1 MFMQRDGVASKQL
14 DLAIFARMRATL
26 CYHCAMLNIQ
36 NLTYLQ
42 GGIPLFQQ
50 ANLQAFANQRIG
62 LVGKN
67 GCGKSTLFRLIRG
80 ELKPDGGEV
89 SLQSGKTIAYVEQE
103 IASSDQPALEF
114 VLDGD
119 VPLRQ
124 LEKILAPKNN
134 IIQHDTAWFEAQ
146 QHFEAIDG
154 YGAKAR
160 AARLLNGLGFA
171 SDSLERPVTS
181 FSGGW
186 RMRLN
191 LARALT
197 HRADLLLLDE
207 PTNHLDL
214 EAILWLEQYL
224 ARYPGSILL
233 VSHDREFLNAT
244 VNRIAHVHDCVID
257 SYAGDYDDFER
268 ARAEKIAQQNQA
280 FQTQQAKIAHLEDF
294 VRRFRAKATKA
305 KQAQSRVKALERL
318 TRIAPAHVADGH
330 FELEIEAPERSPDL
344 LLRAESMGFAYGD
357 NFPLSISLDETTS
370 HSTKL
375 QKTAAKSL
383 VIPQAGER
391 DGVSL
396 REPHVKMLFQN
407 IDLVLRAGAR
417 IALLGPNG
425 AGKSTLIKLLVGEL
439 APTSGKLEITPDIR
453 IGYFA
458 QHQLENLDSAATPLQ
473 HMERLAPKETTLAL
487 RTFLG
492 RFGLAGNDE
501 DRPVRSF
508 SGGEKSRLALALLAW
523 QKPHLLLLDEP
534 TNHLDLDMRDAL
546 TIALEEYTG
555 AVMLV
560 SHDRSLIRAV
570 ADELWLVADGAAK
583 LFDGDL
589 EDYKSW
595 IEARRPREAVQAK
608 PEKPLLKTAPK
619 TNKKALLSKQAKLE
633 TELSNAQAELSEINR
648 QLGDP
653 ATYAEC
659 SSDFIA
665 DLNVRRERLESKV
678 AELEESWLEL
688 EMSLEEAV

>member
-1 MFMQRDGVASKQL
+1 
-14 DLAIFARMRATL
+14 
-26 CYHCAMLNIQ
+26 MLNIQ

-80 ELKPDGGEV
+80 EIRPDGGEV
-89 SLQSGKTIAYVEQE
+89 SLQSGKTLAYVEQE
-103 IASSDQPALEF
+103 IANSDQAALEF

-119 VPLRQ
+119 AQLRR
-124 LEKILAPKNN
+124 LEKILAQE
-134 IIQHDTAWFEAQ
+134 QHDPAWYEAQ
-146 QHFEAIDG
+146 QHFESIDG

-160 AARLLNGLGFA
+160 AAQLLNGLGFA
-171 SDSLERPVTS
+171 TDTLGRSVAS

-191 LARALT
+191 LARALMC
-197 HRADLLLLDE
+197 RADLLLLDE

-214 EAILWLEQYL
+214 EAIIWLEQYL

-244 VNRIAHVHDCVID
+244 VNRIAHVHDCMID
-257 SYAGDYDDFER
+257 NYAGDYDDFER

-280 FQTQQAKIAHLEDF
+280 YQTQQAKIAHLEDF

-318 TRIAPAHVADGH
+318 TRIAPAHVTDGH

-344 LLRAESMGFAYGD
+344 LLRADKMGFAYGEKQLFGSVD
-357 NFPLSISLDETTS
+357 LL
-370 HSTKL
+370 
-375 QKTAAKSL
+375 
-383 VIPQAGER
+383 
-391 DGVSL
+391 L
-396 REPHVKMLFQN
+396 RS
-407 IDLVLRAGAR
+407 GAR

-425 AGKSTLIKLLVGEL
+425 AGKSTLIKLLTGEL
-439 APTSGKLEITPDIR
+439 APTAGRLEVTPDIR

-458 QHQLENLDSAATPLQ
+458 QHQLENLDSAATPLR
-473 HMERLAPKETTLAL
+473 HMERIAPKETTLAL

-492 RFGLAGNDE
+492 RFGLAGDAE
-501 DRPVRSF
+501 DRPVASF

-546 TIALEEYTG
+546 TLALEEYAG
-555 AVMLV
+555 AVVLV

-570 ADELWLVADGAAK
+570 ADELYLVADGSAK

-589 EDYKSW
+589 EDYKDW
-595 IEARRPREAVQAK
+595 IEARRPRETAQAK
-608 PEKPLLKTAPK
+608 PEQSLQKAAPK
-619 TNKKALLSKQAKLE
+619 PNRKALQSKQNKLE
-633 TELSNAQAELSEINR
+633 IELNKAQAELVEINR
-648 QLGDP
+648 QLGDT
-653 ATYAEC
+653 ATYTNC
-659 SSDFIA
+659 SNDFISQ
-665 DLNVRRERLESKV
+665 LNARREMLESKV
-678 AELEESWLEL
+678 AELEEGWLEM
-688 EMSLEEAV
+688 EMSLESAG

>member
-1 MFMQRDGVASKQL
+1 
-14 DLAIFARMRATL
+14 
-26 CYHCAMLNIQ
+26 MLNIL

-42 GGIPLFQQ
+42 GGLPLLQNV
-50 ANLQAFANQRIG
+50 NLQAYANQRIG

-80 ELKPDGGEV
+80 EIKPDSGEV
-89 SLQSGKTIAYVEQE
+89 SMQSGKTIASVEQE
-103 IASSDQPALEF
+103 IATSNQSALEF

-119 VPLRQ
+119 AELRA
-124 LEKILAPKNN
+124 LEKTLARER
-134 IIQHDTAWFEAQ
+134 HDAEWFAAQ
-146 QHFEAIDG
+146 QRYEAIDG
-154 YGAKAR
+154 YVAPAR
-160 AARLLNGLGFA
+160 AAQLLNGLGFA
-171 SDSLERPVTS
+171 NDTLERPVTS

-191 LARALT
+191 LARALM

-233 VSHDREFLNAT
+233 VSHDREFLNAC
-244 VNRIAHVHDCVID
+244 VNRIAHVHDCTID
-257 SYAGDYDDFER
+257 SYSGDYDAFER
-268 ARAEKIAQQNQA
+268 ARAERIAQQNQA

-305 KQAQSRVKALERL
+305 KQAQSRVKALERI
-318 TRIAPAHVADGH
+318 TRIAPAHIADGH

-344 LLRAESMGFAYGD
+344 LLRAENMGFAYGD
-357 NFPLSISLDETTS
+357 
-370 HSTKL
+370 
-375 QKTAAKSL
+375 KT
-383 VIPQAGER
+383 
-391 DGVSL
+391 
-396 REPHVKMLFQN
+396 LFKN
-407 IDLVLRAGAR
+407 INLVLRAGSR

-439 APTSGKLEITPDIR
+439 QPTQGKLELTPDIR

-458 QHQLENLDSAATPLQ
+458 QHQLENLDSKATPLR
-473 HMERLAPKETTLAL
+473 HMERIAPKETTLVL

-492 RFGLAGNDE
+492 RFGLASDSE
-501 DRPVRSF
+501 DRPVESF

-546 TIALEEYTG
+546 TLALEEYTG
-555 AVMLV
+555 AVVIV

-570 ADELWLVADGAAK
+570 ADELWLVADGEAK

-595 IEARRPREAVQAK
+595 IETRRPREAAAQPQVDK
-608 PEKPLLKTAPK
+608 PRRDNVPKP
-619 TNKKALLSKQAKLE
+619 NRKALLSRQGKLESALAAAQTELAAVNLQLADPSTYANPDRDKINQLNALHASLQAK
-633 TELSNAQAELSEINR
+633 
-648 QLGDP
+648 
-653 ATYAEC
+653 
-659 SSDFIA
+659 
-665 DLNVRRERLESKV
+665 V
-678 AELEESWLEL
+678 AALEESWLEL
-688 EMSLEEAV
+688 EMAMEEGG

>member
-1 MFMQRDGVASKQL
+1 
-14 DLAIFARMRATL
+14 
-26 CYHCAMLNIQ
+26 MLNIQ
-36 NLTYLQ
+36 NLSYLQ
-42 GGIPLFQQ
+42 GGIPLLQNV
-50 ANLQAFANQRIG
+50 NLQAFPDQRIG

-80 ELKPDGGEV
+80 EIKPDSGDV
-89 SLQSGKTIAYVEQE
+89 SMQSGKTIAFVEQE
-103 IASSDQPALEF
+103 IAGSDQPALEF

-119 VPLRQ
+119 VELRM
-124 LEKILAPKNN
+124 LEKILAKEN
-134 IIQHDTAWFEAQ
+134 HDPAWFDAQ
-146 QHFEAIDG
+146 QRFEAIDG

-160 AARLLNGLGFA
+160 AAQLLNGLGFA
-171 SDSLERPVTS
+171 NDTLERPVTS

-191 LARALT
+191 LARALM

-224 ARYPGSILL
+224 AHYAGSILL
-233 VSHDREFLNAT
+233 VSHDREFLNAC
-244 VNRIAHVHDCVID
+244 VNRIAHVHDQTLDC
-257 SYAGDYDDFER
+257 YTGDYDDFER

-280 FQTQQAKIAHLEDF
+280 FNKQQEKIAHLEDF
-294 VRRFRAKATKA
+294 VRRFRAQATKA
-305 KQAQSRVKALERL
+305 RQAQSRIKALDRI
-318 TRIAPAHVADGH
+318 TRIAAVHVTDGH

-344 LLRAESMGFAYGD
+344 LMRAEKMGFAYGD
-357 NFPLSISLDETTS
+357 
-370 HSTKL
+370 
-375 QKTAAKSL
+375 KT
-383 VIPQAGER
+383 
-391 DGVSL
+391 
-396 REPHVKMLFQN
+396 LFKN
-407 IDLVLRAGAR
+407 IDLVLRSGAR

-425 AGKSTLIKLLVGEL
+425 AGKSTLIKLLMGEL
-439 APTSGKLEITPDIR
+439 QPTSGKLEITPDIR

-487 RTFLG
+487 RSFLG
-492 RFGLAGNDE
+492 RFGLAGDSE
-501 DRPVRSF
+501 DRPVESF

-555 AVMLV
+555 AVVIV

-570 ADELWLVADGAAK
+570 ADELWLVADGEAK

-595 IEARRPREAVQAK
+595 IETRRPREAVAQPK
-608 PEKPLLKTAPK
+608 QEKPSAQNAPK
-619 TNKKALLSKQAKLE
+619 PNRKALQSKQTKLE
-633 TELSNAQAELSEINR
+633 TALATAQAELAAVNR
-648 QLGDP
+648 QLADP
-653 ATYAEC
+653 VTYA
-659 SSDFIA
+659 SPDRDRIA
-665 DLNVRRERLESKV
+665 ELNAAHAKMEAKV

-688 EMSLEEAV
+688 EMALGE

>member
-1 MFMQRDGVASKQL
+1 
-14 DLAIFARMRATL
+14 
-26 CYHCAMLNIQ
+26 MLNIQ

-42 GGIPLFQQ
+42 GGIPLLQNI
-50 ANLQAFANQRIG
+50 NLQAYTNQRIG

-80 ELKPDGGEV
+80 EIKPDGGEIAM
-89 SLQSGKTIAYVEQE
+89 QSGKTIAFVEQE
-103 IASSDQPALEF
+103 IATSDQPALEF

-119 VPLRQ
+119 VELRL
-124 LEKILAPKNN
+124 LEKTLVQE
-134 IIQHDTAWFEAQ
+134 QHDSAWFEAQ
-146 QHFEAIDG
+146 HHYEAING
-154 YGAKAR
+154 YVAKAR

-171 SDSLERPVTS
+171 NDTLERPVAS

-191 LARALT
+191 LARALM

-224 ARYPGSILL
+224 ARYAGSILL
-233 VSHDREFLNAT
+233 VSHDREFLNAC
-244 VNRIAHVHDCVID
+244 VNRIAHVHDLTID
-257 SYAGDYDDFER
+257 CYSGNYDDFER
-268 ARAEKIAQQNQA
+268 ARAERIAQQNQA

-330 FELEIEAPERSPDL
+330 FELEIEAPERGPDL
-344 LLRAESMGFAYGD
+344 LLCADEMGFGYGD
-357 NFPLSISLDETTS
+357 
-370 HSTKL
+370 
-375 QKTAAKSL
+375 KT
-383 VIPQAGER
+383 
-391 DGVSL
+391 
-396 REPHVKMLFQN
+396 LFRN
-407 IDLVLRAGAR
+407 INLVLRAGAR

-439 APTSGKLEITPDIR
+439 EPTQGKLEITPDIR

-492 RFGLAGNDE
+492 RFGLAGDSE
-501 DRPVRSF
+501 DRPVASF

-546 TIALEEYTG
+546 TLALEEYTG
-555 AVMLV
+555 AVVIV

-570 ADELWLVADGAAK
+570 ADELWLVADGEAK

-595 IEARRPREAVQAK
+595 IETRRPREAAAQPQ
-608 PEKPLLKTAPK
+608 PEKPRRENAPK
-619 TNKKALLSKQAKLE
+619 PNKKALLSKQSKLE
-633 TELSNAQAELSEINR
+633 TALATAQAELAAVNR
-648 QLGDP
+648 QLADP
-653 ATYAEC
+653 ATYTNPDRDKI
-659 SSDFIA
+659 SQ
-665 DLNVRRERLESKV
+665 LNTLHASLEGKV

-688 EMSLEEAV
+688 EMAMEEGG

>member
-1 MFMQRDGVASKQL
+1 
-14 DLAIFARMRATL
+14 
-26 CYHCAMLNIQ
+26 MLNIL

-80 ELKPDGGEV
+80 ESKPDGGEV
-89 SLQSGKTIAYVEQE
+89 SLQSGKTIAFVEQE
-103 IASSDQPALEF
+103 IASSAQPALEF

-119 VPLRQ
+119 VQLRQ
-124 LEKILAPKNN
+124 LEAILSQA
-134 IIQHDTAWFEAQ
+134 QHDAAWFEAQ
-146 QHFEAIDG
+146 QQFESIDG
-154 YGAKAR
+154 YGAPAR
-160 AARLLNGLGFA
+160 AAQLLNGLGFA
-171 SDSLERPVTS
+171 SDSLQRPVTS

-191 LARALT
+191 LARALM

-214 EAILWLEQYL
+214 EAIIWLEQYL

-257 SYAGDYDDFER
+257 SYTGDYDSFER

-294 VRRFRAKATKA
+294 VHRFRAKATKA

-318 TRIAPAHVADGH
+318 TRIAPAHVTDGH

-344 LLRAESMGFAYGD
+344 LLRADKMGFAYGD
-357 NFPLSISLDETTS
+357 
-370 HSTKL
+370 K
-375 QKTAAKSL
+375 K
-383 VIPQAGER
+383 
-391 DGVSL
+391 
-396 REPHVKMLFQN
+396 LFQN
-407 IDLVLRAGAR
+407 VDLVLRAGAR

-473 HMERLAPKETTLAL
+473 HMERIAPRETTLAL

-492 RFGLAGNDE
+492 RFGLAADSE
-501 DRPVRSF
+501 DRPVASF

-546 TIALEEYTG
+546 TLALEEYTG
-555 AVMLV
+555 AVVLV

-570 ADELWLVADGAAK
+570 ADELWLVADGDAK

-589 EDYKSW
+589 EDYKAW
-595 IEARRPREAVQAK
+595 IETRRPREAAPIKPDKLAK
-608 PEKPLLKTAPK
+608 PDRPGQPAAPRP
-619 TNKKALLSKQAKLE
+619 NRKALQSKQTRLE
-633 TELSNAQAELSEINR
+633 TELNKAQTELSEINR

-653 ATYAEC
+653 ATYTEC
-659 SSDFIA
+659 SGDFIA
-665 DLNVRRERLESKV
+665 NLNARREILESKV
-678 AELEESWLEL
+678 AELEESWLEM
-688 EMSLEEAV
+688 EMSLEGAG

>member
-1 MFMQRDGVASKQL
+1 
-14 DLAIFARMRATL
+14 
-26 CYHCAMLNIQ
+26 MLNIQ

-50 ANLQAFANQRIG
+50 VNLQAFANQRIG

-80 ELKPDGGEV
+80 ELKPDGGEI
-89 SLQSGKTIAYVEQE
+89 SLQAGKTLAYVEQE
-103 IASSDQPALEF
+103 IANSAQPALEF

-119 VPLRQ
+119 VQLRQ
-124 LEKILAPKNN
+124 LEKILAQDN
-134 IIQHDTAWFEAQ
+134 HDTAWFEAQ
-146 QHFEAIDG
+146 QHFESIDG
-154 YGAKAR
+154 YGAPAR
-160 AARLLNGLGFA
+160 AAQLLNGLGFA

-191 LARALT
+191 LARALM

-224 ARYPGSILL
+224 SRYPGSILL

-244 VNRIAHVHDCVID
+244 VNRIAHVHDLVID

-330 FELEIEAPERSPDL
+330 FELEIEAPERGPDL
-344 LLRAESMGFAYGD
+344 LLRTESMGFSYGD
-357 NFPLSISLDETTS
+357 KN
-370 HSTKL
+370 
-375 QKTAAKSL
+375 
-383 VIPQAGER
+383 
-391 DGVSL
+391 
-396 REPHVKMLFQN
+396 LFQN
-407 IDLVLRAGAR
+407 VDLTLRAGAR

-439 APTSGKLEITPDIR
+439 KPTSGKLEITPDIR

-492 RFGLAGNDE
+492 RFGLAGNSE
-501 DRPVRSF
+501 DRPVESF

-546 TIALEEYTG
+546 TLALEEYTG
-555 AVMLV
+555 AVVLV

-570 ADELWLVADGAAK
+570 ADELWLVADGEAK

-595 IEARRPREAVQAK
+595 IETRRPRETVQVQH
-608 PEKPLLKTAPK
+608 EKPHQEAAPK
-619 TNKKALLSKQAKLE
+619 PKPKKKALLSRQAKLE
-633 TELSNAQAELSEINR
+633 AELATVQAELSEINR
-648 QLGDP
+648 QLADP
-653 ATYAEC
+653 ATYAA
-659 SSDFIA
+659 SAGDAIGR
-665 DLNVRRERLESKV
+665 LNARRESLEAKA

-688 EMSLEEAV
+688 EMALEEAV

>member
-1 MFMQRDGVASKQL
+1 
-14 DLAIFARMRATL
+14 
-26 CYHCAMLNIQ
+26 MLNIQ
-36 NLTYLQ
+36 NLSYLQ
-42 GGIPLFQQ
+42 GGNPLLHNV
-50 ANLQAFANQRIG
+50 NLQAFANQRIG

-80 ELKPDGGEV
+80 EIKPDSGEV

-103 IASSDQPALEF
+103 IANSDQPALEF

-119 VPLRQ
+119 AELRR
-124 LEKILAPKNN
+124 LETTLARED
-134 IIQHDTAWFEAQ
+134 HDAAWFDAQ
-146 QHFEAIDG
+146 QRFEGIDG

-160 AARLLNGLGFA
+160 AAQLLNGLGFA
-171 SDSLERPVTS
+171 NDTLERPVSS

-191 LARALT
+191 LARALM

-233 VSHDREFLNAT
+233 VSHDREFLNAC
-244 VNRIAHVHDCVID
+244 VNRIAHVHDQAID
-257 SYAGDYDDFER
+257 CYTGDYDDFER

-280 FQTQQAKIAHLEDF
+280 FNKQQEKIAHLEDF
-294 VRRFRAKATKA
+294 VRRFRAQATKA
-305 KQAQSRVKALERL
+305 KQAQSRIKALDRI
-318 TRIAPAHVADGH
+318 TRIAAVHVTDGH

-344 LLRAESMGFAYGD
+344 LMRAEKMGFAYGD
-357 NFPLSISLDETTS
+357 
-370 HSTKL
+370 
-375 QKTAAKSL
+375 KSL
-383 VIPQAGER
+383 F
-391 DGVSL
+391 
-396 REPHVKMLFQN
+396 KN
-407 IDLVLRAGAR
+407 IGLVLRAGAR

-439 APTSGKLEITPDIR
+439 RPTSGTLEITPDIR

-473 HMERLAPKETTLAL
+473 HMERVAPKETTLAL
-487 RTFLG
+487 RSFLG
-492 RFGLAGNDE
+492 RFGLAGDSE
-501 DRPVRSF
+501 DRPVASF
-508 SGGEKSRLALALLAW
+508 SGGEKSRLALALIAW

-555 AVMLV
+555 AVVIV

-570 ADELWLVADGAAK
+570 ADELWLVADGEAK

-595 IEARRPREAVQAK
+595 IESRRPREAVAQPQA
-608 PEKPLLKTAPK
+608 EKPRVQNTPK
-619 TNKKALLSKQAKLE
+619 PNRKALQSKQTKLE
-633 TELSNAQAELSEINR
+633 AALASAQAELAAVNR
-648 QLGDP
+648 QLADS
-653 ATYAEC
+653 ATYATLDRTKISE
-659 SSDFIA
+659 
-665 DLNVRRERLESKV
+665 LNTVHANLEAKV

-688 EMSLEEAV
+688 EMAMEA

>member
-1 MFMQRDGVASKQL
+1 
-14 DLAIFARMRATL
+14 
-26 CYHCAMLNIQ
+26 MLNIQ

-80 ELKPDGGEV
+80 ELKPDSGEV

-103 IASSDQPALEF
+103 IASSAQPALEF

-119 VPLRQ
+119 VQLRQ
-124 LEKILAPKNN
+124 LEKILSQE
-134 IIQHDTAWFEAQ
+134 QHDAAWFEAQ
-146 QHFEAIDG
+146 QHFESIDG

-160 AARLLNGLGFA
+160 AAQLLNGLGFT

-191 LARALT
+191 LARALM

-224 ARYPGSILL
+224 SRYPGSILL

-244 VNRIAHVHDCVID
+244 VNRIAHVHDLVID

-344 LLRAESMGFAYGD
+344 LLRAENMGFAYG
-357 NFPLSISLDETTS
+357 E
-370 HSTKL
+370 K
-375 QKTAAKSL
+375 K
-383 VIPQAGER
+383 
-391 DGVSL
+391 
-396 REPHVKMLFQN
+396 LFQN
-407 IDLVLRAGAR
+407 IDLVLRTGAR

-501 DRPVRSF
+501 DRPVASF

-555 AVMLV
+555 AVVLV

-570 ADELWLVADGAAK
+570 ADELWLVADGQAK

-589 EDYKSW
+589 EDYKGW
-595 IEARRPREAVQAK
+595 IETRRPRETVQAK
-608 PEKPLLKTAPK
+608 PEKPLQKAAPK
-619 TNKKALLSKQAKLE
+619 PNRKALLSKRTKLE
-633 TELSNAQAELSEINR
+633 TELNKAQAELTEINR

-653 ATYAEC
+653 ATYSEC

-665 DLNVRRERLESKV
+665 DLNVRREVLESRV

-688 EMSLEEAV
+688 EMSLEEAA

>member
-1 MFMQRDGVASKQL
+1 
-14 DLAIFARMRATL
+14 
-26 CYHCAMLNIQ
+26 MLNIL

-42 GGIPLFQQ
+42 GGIPLLQQ

-80 ELKPDGGEV
+80 EIKPDGGEV
-89 SLQSGKTIAYVEQE
+89 SLQSGKTIAFVEQE
-103 IASSDQPALEF
+103 IVSSDQSALEF

-119 VPLRQ
+119 VQLRL
-124 LEKILAPKNN
+124 LEKILAQA
-134 IIQHDTAWFEAQ
+134 QHDASWFEAQ
-146 QHFEAIDG
+146 QHFESIDG
-154 YGAKAR
+154 YGAPAR
-160 AARLLNGLGFA
+160 AAQLLNGLGFDT
-171 SDSLERPVTS
+171 DSLQRQVAS

-191 LARALT
+191 LARALM

-244 VNRIAHVHDCVID
+244 VNRIAHVHDGVID
-257 SYAGDYDDFER
+257 SYGGDYDDFER
-268 ARAEKIAQQNQA
+268 TRAEKIAQQNQA

-318 TRIAPAHVADGH
+318 TRIAPAHLSDGH

-344 LLRAESMGFAYGD
+344 LLRADKMGFGY
-357 NFPLSISLDETTS
+357 NPLSSS
-370 HSTKL
+370 
-375 QKTAAKSL
+375 
-383 VIPQAGER
+383 PAGTNPHPSPLPEGE
-391 DGVSL
+391 GVRPS
-396 REPHVKMLFQN
+396 KMLFQN
-407 IDLVLRAGAR
+407 VDLLLRAGAR

-439 APTSGKLEITPDIR
+439 AATSGRLEITPDVR

-473 HMERLAPKETTLAL
+473 HFERIAPKETTLAL

-492 RFGLAGNDE
+492 RFGLAGDSE
-501 DRPVRSF
+501 DRPVASF

-546 TIALEEYTG
+546 TLALEEYTG
-555 AVMLV
+555 AVVLV

-570 ADELWLVADGAAK
+570 ADELWLVADGNAA

-589 EDYKSW
+589 EDYKTW
-595 IEARRPREAVQAK
+595 IEARRPRETAQAK
-608 PEKPLLKTAPK
+608 PEKVIVVPK
-619 TNKKALLSKQAKLE
+619 PNRKAVQSKLNKLEIELKQAQ
-633 TELSNAQAELSEINR
+633 TELADIHQ

-653 ATYAEC
+653 ETYTARTP
-659 SSDFIA
+659 DFIA
-665 DLNVRRERLESKV
+665 QLNARSVVLEGKI
-678 AELEESWLEL
+678 ATLEENWLEL
-688 EMSLEEAV
+688 EMSLEA

>member
-1 MFMQRDGVASKQL
+1 MAAADP
-14 DLAIFARMRATL
+14 L
-26 CYHCAMLNIQ
+26 CYHNTMLNIL
-36 NLTYLQ
+36 NMIYLQ
-42 GGIPLFQQ
+42 AGVPLFQQ
-50 ANLQAFANQRIG
+50 ANLQAYADQRIG
-62 LVGKN
+62 LIGKN

-80 ELKPDGGEV
+80 EIKADGGEIN
-89 SLQSGKTIAYVEQE
+89 LQNGKTIACVEQE
-103 IASSDQPALEF
+103 VEGSDQAALDF

-119 VPLRQ
+119 VQLRL
-124 LEKILAPKNN
+124 LEKTLSCER
-134 IIQHDTAWFEAQ
+134 HDSAWFEAQ

-154 YGAKAR
+154 YGAPAR
-160 AARLLNGLGFA
+160 AAQLLSGLGFA
-171 SDSLERPVTS
+171 ADSLARPVNS
-181 FSGGW
+181 YSGGW

-191 LARALT
+191 LARALM

-244 VNRIAHVHDCVID
+244 VNRICHVHDGVID

-330 FELEIEAPERSPDL
+330 FELEIEAPQRSPDL
-344 LLRAESMGFAYGD
+344 LLRADKMGFAYGD
-357 NFPLSISLDETTS
+357 
-370 HSTKL
+370 K
-375 QKTAAKSL
+375 K
-383 VIPQAGER
+383 
-391 DGVSL
+391 
-396 REPHVKMLFQN
+396 LFQN
-407 IDLVLRAGAR
+407 IDLVLRSGAR

-425 AGKSTLIKLLVGEL
+425 AGKSTLIKLLTGEL
-439 APTSGKLEITPDIR
+439 QATAGRLEFTPDIR

-473 HMERLAPKETTLAL
+473 HMEKLAPKETTLAL

-492 RFGLAGNDE
+492 RFGLGGNGC
-501 DRPVRSF
+501 DRPVASF

-546 TIALEEYTG
+546 TLALEEYTG
-555 AVMLV
+555 AVVLV

-570 ADELWLVADGAAK
+570 ADELWLVADGNAS

-589 EDYKSW
+589 EDYKAW
-595 IEARRPREAVQAK
+595 IETRRPRETAQA
-608 PEKPLLKTAPK
+608 EKPLHKTAPK
-619 TNKKALLSKQAKLE
+619 PNKKGLLVKQAKLE
-633 TELSNAQAELSEINR
+633 SELDKAHAELKEINR

-653 ATYAEC
+653 ASYAKPG
-659 SSDFIA
+659 SDFVA
-665 DLNVRRERLESKV
+665 NLNARRETLESK
-678 AELEESWLEL
+678 ASTLEESWLMLEL
-688 EMSLEEAV
+688 SLEEAGA

>member
-1 MFMQRDGVASKQL
+1 
-14 DLAIFARMRATL
+14 MRQSSDFSHGIKSL
-26 CYHCAMLNIQ
+26 WYHDSMLNIQ
-36 NLTYLQ
+36 NMTFLQ
-42 GGIPLFQQ
+42 SGVPLFQQ

-62 LVGKN
+62 LIGKN
-67 GCGKSTLFRLIRG
+67 GSGKSTLFRLIQG
-80 ELKPDGGEV
+80 ELKPDGGEI
-89 SLQSGKTIAYVEQE
+89 SLQNGKTIACVEQE
-103 IASSDQPALEF
+103 IASTLQAALEF

-119 VPLRQ
+119 TQLRQ
-124 LEKILAPKNN
+124 LEKTL
-134 IIQHDTAWFEAQ
+134 QQELHDPAWFEAQ

-154 YGAKAR
+154 YGAPAR
-160 AARLLNGLGFA
+160 AAQLLAGLGFA
-171 SDSLERPVTS
+171 TDGLVRPVNS
-181 FSGGW
+181 YSGGW

-191 LARALT
+191 LARALM

-244 VNRIAHVHDCVID
+244 VNRIAHVHEGVID
-257 SYAGDYDDFER
+257 SYAGNYDEFER

-305 KQAQSRVKALERL
+305 KQAQSRVKALERI
-318 TRIAPAHVADGH
+318 TRIAPAHMASGH
-330 FELEIEAPERSPDL
+330 FELEIEAPLRSPDL
-344 LLRAESMGFAYGD
+344 LLRSEQMGFAYGD
-357 NFPLSISLDETTS
+357 
-370 HSTKL
+370 K
-375 QKTAAKSL
+375 K
-383 VIPQAGER
+383 
-391 DGVSL
+391 
-396 REPHVKMLFQN
+396 LFQKV
-407 IDLVLRAGAR
+407 DLVLRSGAR

-425 AGKSTLIKLLVGEL
+425 AGKSTLIKLLTGEL
-439 APTSGKLEITPDIR
+439 HPSSGKLEITPDIR

-473 HMERLAPKETTLAL
+473 HMERLAPKETTLTL

-492 RFGLAGNDE
+492 RFGLAGNTE
-501 DRPVRSF
+501 ERPVASF

-555 AVMLV
+555 AVVLV

-570 ADELWLVADGAAK
+570 ADELWLIADGNAS

-589 EDYKSW
+589 DDYKDW
-595 IEARRPREAVQAK
+595 IESRRPRESIQAK
-608 PEKPLLKTAPK
+608 AEKPAAKIAAKP
-619 TNKKALLSKQAKLE
+619 NRKALQSKQAKLQ
-633 TELSNAQAELSEINR
+633 N
-648 QLGDP
+648 
-653 ATYAEC
+653 
-659 SSDFIA
+659 
-665 DLNVRRERLESKV
+665 
-678 AELEESWLEL
+678 
-688 EMSLEEAV
+688 

>member
-1 MFMQRDGVASKQL
+1 MPPLRQASAVSNITGVASRS
-14 DLAIFARMRATL
+14 DAPL

-36 NLTYLQ
+36 NMTFLQ

-80 ELKPDGGEV
+80 ELKPDGGDI
-89 SLQSGKTIAYVEQE
+89 SLQSGKTIAFVEQE
-103 IASSDQPALEF
+103 IANSDQPALEF

-119 VPLRQ
+119 MQLRQ
-124 LEKILAPKNN
+124 LEKILSRD
-134 IIQHDTAWFEAQ
+134 QHDTAWFEAQ
-146 QHFEAIDG
+146 HQFEAIDG
-154 YGAKAR
+154 YGAPAR
-160 AARLLNGLGFA
+160 AAQLLNGLGFA
-171 SDSLERPVTS
+171 SDSLVRPVTS

-191 LARALT
+191 LARALM

-224 ARYPGSILL
+224 SRYPGSILL

-257 SYAGDYDDFER
+257 NYAGDYDDFER
-268 ARAEKIAQQNQA
+268 TRAERIAQQNQA
-280 FQTQQAKIAHLEDF
+280 FERQQEKIAHMEDF
-294 VRRFRAKATKA
+294 VRRFRAQATKA
-305 KQAQSRVKALERL
+305 KQAQSRIKALERL
-318 TRIAPAHVADGH
+318 TRIAPAHVTDGH

-344 LLRAESMGFAYGD
+344 LLRAEKMGFGYGD
-357 NFPLSISLDETTS
+357 
-370 HSTKL
+370 K
-375 QKTAAKSL
+375 Q
-383 VIPQAGER
+383 
-391 DGVSL
+391 
-396 REPHVKMLFQN
+396 LFQN
-407 IDLVLRAGAR
+407 VDLMLRSGAR

-439 APTSGKLEITPDIR
+439 APTTGKLELTPDIR

-458 QHQLENLDSAATPLQ
+458 QHQLENLDSKATPLQ
-473 HMERLAPKETTLAL
+473 HMERVAPKETTLAL

-492 RFGLAGNDE
+492 RFGLAGNEE
-501 DRPVRSF
+501 DRPVESF

-546 TIALEEYTG
+546 TLALEEYTG
-555 AVMLV
+555 AVVLV

-570 ADELWLVADGAAK
+570 ADELWLVADGKAE

-589 EDYKSW
+589 EDYKTW
-595 IEARRPREAVQAK
+595 IEARRPRESVQAQ
-608 PEKPLLKTAPK
+608 PEKPKQETAAKPK
-619 TNKKALLSKQAKLE
+619 KKALLSKQTKLE
-633 TELSNAQAELSEINR
+633 AELNKAQTELTEINGK
-648 QLGDP
+648 LADP
-653 ATYAEC
+653 ATYASC
-659 SSDFIA
+659 SGDFIA
-665 DLNVRRERLESKV
+665 DLNARREVLETKV

>member
-1 MFMQRDGVASKQL
+1 MPL
-14 DLAIFARMRATL
+14 W
-26 CYHCAMLNIQ
+26 YHSAMLNIQ
-36 NLTYLQ
+36 NMTYLQ
-42 GGIPLFQQ
+42 GGITLFQQ
-50 ANLQAFANQRIG
+50 VNLQAFANQRIG

-80 ELKPDGGEV
+80 EIKPDGGEV
-89 SLQSGKTIAYVEQE
+89 SLQAGKTLAFVEQE
-103 IASSDQPALEF
+103 IANSTLPALEF

-119 VPLRQ
+119 AELRR
-124 LEKILAPKNN
+124 LETILGRE
-134 IIQHDTAWFEAQ
+134 QHDAAWFDAQ
-146 QHFEAIDG
+146 HRYEAIDG
-154 YGAKAR
+154 YAAKSR
-160 AARLLNGLGFA
+160 AAQLLNGLGFA
-171 SDSLERPVTS
+171 NDALERPVSS

-191 LARALT
+191 LARALM

-244 VNRIAHVHDCVID
+244 VNRIAHVNNCAIDC
-257 SYAGDYDDFER
+257 YAGDYDDFER

-330 FELEIEAPERSPDL
+330 FELEIEAPERGPDL
-344 LLRAESMGFAYGD
+344 LLRAEGMGFAYGD
-357 NFPLSISLDETTS
+357 
-370 HSTKL
+370 
-375 QKTAAKSL
+375 KT
-383 VIPQAGER
+383 
-391 DGVSL
+391 
-396 REPHVKMLFQN
+396 LFQN
-407 IDLVLRAGAR
+407 VDLALRAGAR

-439 APTSGKLEITPDIR
+439 QPTAGTLEITPDIR

-458 QHQLENLDSAATPLQ
+458 QHQLENLDSAATPLK
-473 HMERLAPKETTLAL
+473 HMERVAPKETTLAL

-492 RFGLAGNDE
+492 RFGLAGDSE
-501 DRPVRSF
+501 DRPVASF

-546 TIALEEYTG
+546 TLALEEYTG
-555 AVMLV
+555 AVVVV

-570 ADELWLVADGAAK
+570 ADELWLIADGEAK

-589 EDYKSW
+589 DDYKSW
-595 IEARRPREAVQAK
+595 IETRRPRETVQVVAQEKPVQIAAPAK
-608 PEKPLLKTAPK
+608 PR
-619 TNKKALLSKQAKLE
+619 KKALLSKQAKLDA
-633 TELSNAQAELSEINR
+633 ELASAQAELAEVNR
-648 QLGDP
+648 ALADP
-653 ATYAEC
+653 ATYA
-659 SSDFIA
+659 DGDGGKIA
-665 DLNVRRERLESKV
+665 SLDAQRESLEIKV
-678 AELEESWLEL
+678 AGLEESWLEL
-688 EMSLEEAV
+688 EMALEEAS

>member
-1 MFMQRDGVASKQL
+1 
-14 DLAIFARMRATL
+14 
-26 CYHCAMLNIQ
+26 MLNIQ

-42 GGIPLFQQ
+42 GGIPLLQNV
-50 ANLQAFANQRIG
+50 NLQAFADQRIG

-67 GCGKSTLFRLIRG
+67 GCGKTTLFRLIRG
-80 ELKPDGGEV
+80 EIKPDGGEV
-89 SLQSGKTIAYVEQE
+89 SMQSGKTIAFVEQE
-103 IASSDQPALEF
+103 IANSDMPALEF

-119 VPLRQ
+119 AELRL
-124 LEKILAPKNN
+124 LEKTLSKDNHDSVWFDA
-134 IIQHDTAWFEAQ
+134 QHRYEV
-146 QHFEAIDG
+146 IDG

-160 AARLLNGLGFA
+160 AAQLLNGLGFA
-171 SDSLERPVTS
+171 NDTLERTVAS

-191 LARALT
+191 LARALM

-233 VSHDREFLNAT
+233 VSHDREFLNAC
-244 VNRIAHVHDCVID
+244 VNRIAHVHDQSID
-257 SYAGDYDDFER
+257 TYSGDYDDFER
-268 ARAEKIAQQNQA
+268 ARAERIALQTQA
-280 FQTQQAKIAHLEDF
+280 FNKQQDKIAHLEDF

-305 KQAQSRVKALERL
+305 KQAQSRIKALDRL
-318 TRIAPAHVADGH
+318 TRIAPVHVTDGH
-330 FELEIEAPERSPDL
+330 FELEIEAPERGPDL
-344 LLRAESMGFAYGD
+344 LLRAEKMGFAYGD
-357 NFPLSISLDETTS
+357 
-370 HSTKL
+370 
-375 QKTAAKSL
+375 
-383 VIPQAGER
+383 
-391 DGVSL
+391 
-396 REPHVKMLFQN
+396 KMLFKN
-407 IDLVLRAGAR
+407 VELVLRAGAR

-439 APTSGKLEITPDIR
+439 QPTAGKLEFTPDIR

-487 RTFLG
+487 RNFLG
-492 RFGLAGNDE
+492 RFGLAGDSE
-501 DRPVRSF
+501 DRPVASF

-555 AVMLV
+555 AVVIV

-570 ADELWLVADGAAK
+570 ADELWLIADGEAK

-595 IEARRPREAVQAK
+595 IETRRPREAAAQVQ
-608 PEKPLLKTAPK
+608 PEKPRPQNAPK
-619 TNKKALLSKQAKLE
+619 PNRKALQSKQNKLE
-633 TELSNAQAELSEINR
+633 IALAAAQAELAAVNE
-648 QLGDP
+648 QLADP
-653 ATYAEC
+653 ATYANP
-659 SSDFIA
+659 DRA
-665 DLNVRRERLESKV
+665 KVTQLNAEHAQLTAKV
-678 AELEESWLEL
+678 TELEEGWLEL
-688 EMSLEEAV
+688 EMSKEEAG

>member
-1 MFMQRDGVASKQL
+1 
-14 DLAIFARMRATL
+14 
-26 CYHCAMLNIQ
+26 MLNIQ
-36 NLTYLQ
+36 NITYLQ
-42 GGIPLFQQ
+42 GGIPLFQS

-62 LVGKN
+62 LVGHN

-80 ELKPDGGEV
+80 EIKSDGGEV
-89 SLQSGKTIAYVEQE
+89 SLQSGKTLGFVEQE
-103 IASSDQPALEF
+103 IANSEQAALAF

-119 VPLRQ
+119 AQLRQ
-124 LEKILAPKNN
+124 LEKILAQE
-134 IIQHDTAWFEAQ
+134 QHDAAWFEAQ

-154 YGAKAR
+154 YGAPAR
-160 AARLLNGLGFA
+160 AAQLLNGLGF
-171 SDSLERPVTS
+171 DTDTLERPVSS

-191 LARALT
+191 LARALM

-214 EAILWLEQYL
+214 EAIIWLEQYL

-268 ARAEKIAQQNQA
+268 ARAEKIALQNQA

-318 TRIAPAHVADGH
+318 TRIAPAHVTDGH
-330 FELEIEAPERSPDL
+330 FALEIEAPERSPDL
-344 LLRAESMGFAYGD
+344 LLRTEAMGFAYG
-357 NFPLSISLDETTS
+357 EK
-370 HSTKL
+370 KL
-375 QKTAAKSL
+375 FENVEL
-383 VIPQAGER
+383 I
-391 DGVSL
+391 
-396 REPHVKMLFQN
+396 
-407 IDLVLRAGAR
+407 LRAGAR

-439 APTSGKLEITPDIR
+439 QPTSGKLEITPDIR

-458 QHQLENLDSAATPLQ
+458 QHQLENLDSTATPLQ
-473 HMERLAPKETTLAL
+473 HMERLAPKETSLTL

-492 RFGLAGNDE
+492 RFGLAGNSE
-501 DRPVRSF
+501 ERPVASF

-546 TIALEEYTG
+546 TLALEEYTG
-555 AVMLV
+555 AVVLV

-570 ADELWLVADGAAK
+570 ADELWLVADQNAK

-589 EDYKSW
+589 EDYKEW
-595 IEARRPREAVQAK
+595 IETRRKREIIPVKIDKPVQAA
-608 PEKPLLKTAPK
+608 APK
-619 TNKKALLSKQAKLE
+619 VNRKALLSKKTKLE
-633 TELSNAQAELSEINR
+633 TELGKAQTELSEIN
-648 QLGDP
+648 QKLGDP
-653 ATYAEC
+653 ASYADN
-659 SSDFIA
+659 SSDFITK
-665 DLNVRRERLESKV
+665 LNTRRELLETKV

-688 EMSLEEAV
+688 EMSLEG

>member
-1 MFMQRDGVASKQL
+1 
-14 DLAIFARMRATL
+14 
-26 CYHCAMLNIQ
+26 MLNIL
-36 NLTYLQ
+36 NMTYLQ
-42 GGIPLFQQ
+42 GGEPLFSG

-80 ELKPDGGEV
+80 ELHPEAGEV
-89 SLQSGKTIAYVEQE
+89 SLQSGKTLAYVEQE
-103 IASSDQPALEF
+103 IENSDQSSMEF

-119 VPLRQ
+119 VKLRQ
-124 LEKILAPKNN
+124 LEKILDKAS
-134 IIQHDTAWFEAQ
+134 HDAAWFEAQ
-146 QHFEAIDG
+146 QQFEAIDG
-154 YGAKAR
+154 YGAPAR
-160 AARLLNGLGFA
+160 AAQLLSGLGFDT
-171 SDSLERPVTS
+171 DSLERQVAS

-191 LARALT
+191 LARALM

-257 SYAGDYDDFER
+257 CYAGDYDDFER

-280 FQTQQAKIAHLEDF
+280 YETQQLKISHLEDF
-294 VRRFRAKATKA
+294 VRRFRAQATKA
-305 KQAQSRVKALERL
+305 KKAQSRIKALDRL
-318 TRIAPAHVADGH
+318 TRIAAVHVTDGH

-344 LLRAESMGFAYGD
+344 LMRLDNMGFSYG
-357 NFPLSISLDETTS
+357 E
-370 HSTKL
+370 
-375 QKTAAKSL
+375 KSL
-383 VIPQAGER
+383 F
-391 DGVSL
+391 
-396 REPHVKMLFQN
+396 KNMN
-407 IDLVLRAGAR
+407 MVLRAGAR

-439 APTSGKLEITPDIR
+439 TPTSGRLDVTPEIR

-458 QHQLENLDSAATPLQ
+458 QHQLENLDSTATPLQ
-473 HMERLAPKETTLAL
+473 HMERVAPKETTLAL

-492 RFGLAGNDE
+492 RFGLAGNAE
-501 DRPVRSF
+501 DRPVASF

-546 TIALEEYTG
+546 TIALEEYAG
-555 AVMLV
+555 AVVIV

-570 ADELWLVADGAAK
+570 ADELWLVADGQAA

-589 EDYKSW
+589 EDYKTW
-595 IEARRPREAVQAK
+595 IEQRRPRETVQAK
-608 PEKPLLKTAPK
+608 PAKPVQAAAPK
-619 TNKKALLSKQAKLE
+619 PNKKALQSKRNKLE
-633 TELSNAQAELSEINR
+633 VELNKVQTELAEINR

-653 ATYAEC
+653 TTYSSC
-659 SSDFIA
+659 SNDFIA
-665 DLNVRRERLESKV
+665 GLNARREIVQAKV
-678 AELEESWLEL
+678 DELEEVWLEL
-688 EMSLEEAV
+688 EMALEE

>member
-1 MFMQRDGVASKQL
+1 
-14 DLAIFARMRATL
+14 
-26 CYHCAMLNIQ
+26 MLNIL
-36 NLTYLQ
+36 NLSYLQ
-42 GGIPLFQQ
+42 GGIPLLQN

-80 ELKPDGGEV
+80 EIKPDSGEV
-89 SLQSGKTIAYVEQE
+89 SLQFGKTIAFVEQE
-103 IASSDQPALEF
+103 IANSDQPALEF

-119 VPLRQ
+119 AELRR
-124 LEKILAPKNN
+124 LEKILVQEN
-134 IIQHDTAWFEAQ
+134 HDTAWFDAQ
-146 QHFEAIDG
+146 HRFEYIDG

-160 AARLLNGLGFA
+160 AAQLLNGLGFA
-171 SDSLERPVTS
+171 NDTLERPVTS

-191 LARALT
+191 LARALM

-233 VSHDREFLNAT
+233 VSHDREFLNAC
-244 VNRIAHVHDCVID
+244 VNRIAHVHDQTID
-257 SYAGDYDDFER
+257 CYTGDYDDFER
-268 ARAEKIAQQNQA
+268 ARAERIAQQNQA
-280 FQTQQAKIAHLEDF
+280 FNKQQEKIAHLEDF
-294 VRRFRAKATKA
+294 VRRFRAQATKA
-305 KQAQSRVKALERL
+305 KQAQSRIKALDRI
-318 TRIAPAHVADGH
+318 TRIAAVHITDGH

-344 LLRAESMGFAYGD
+344 LMRAEKMGFAYGD
-357 NFPLSISLDETTS
+357 
-370 HSTKL
+370 
-375 QKTAAKSL
+375 KT
-383 VIPQAGER
+383 
-391 DGVSL
+391 
-396 REPHVKMLFQN
+396 LFKN
-407 IDLVLRAGAR
+407 IELVLRAGAR

-439 APTSGKLEITPDIR
+439 QPTSGTLEITPDIR

-458 QHQLENLDSAATPLQ
+458 QHQLENLDSTATPLQ
-473 HMERLAPKETTLAL
+473 HMERVAPKETTLAL
-487 RTFLG
+487 RSFLG
-492 RFGLAGNDE
+492 RFGLAGDSE
-501 DRPVRSF
+501 DRPVASF

-555 AVMLV
+555 AVVIV

-570 ADELWLVADGAAK
+570 ADELWLVADGEAK

-595 IEARRPREAVQAK
+595 IETRRPRETVAQPQ
-608 PEKPLLKTAPK
+608 PEKSRVQNAPK
-619 TNKKALLSKQAKLE
+619 PNRKALQSKQTKLE
-633 TELSNAQAELSEINR
+633 TALASAQAELAVVNR
-648 QLGDP
+648 QLADP
-653 ATYAEC
+653 ATYASPDRNKISE
-659 SSDFIA
+659 
-665 DLNVRRERLESKV
+665 LNAAHTKLEAKV

-688 EMSLEEAV
+688 EMAIGE